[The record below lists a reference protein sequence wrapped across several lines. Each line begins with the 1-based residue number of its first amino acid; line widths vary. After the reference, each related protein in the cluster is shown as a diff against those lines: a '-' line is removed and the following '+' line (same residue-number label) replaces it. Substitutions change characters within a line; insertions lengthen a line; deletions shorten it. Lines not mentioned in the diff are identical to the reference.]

1 MNLIETPLCYL
12 EYSGLQRAASQIK
25 RRDGFNVFL
34 DNFPKSSIYV
44 ISCNWSKSLIQLVCP
59 EIPYKNIIANELI
72 FKNGKCK
79 GFDRKNVILTPE
91 DKIRAYKKIQKPEV
105 LYAGDSLPD
114 LLPILNA
121 SKGFAFISH
130 DKDFI
135 EVCNKIKEKF
145 SKEIFLVQNF
155 QEVNNI
161 IK

>member
-1 MNLIETPLCYL
+1 MVAVILDFDSTITEASTLMQIYL
-12 EYSGLQRAASQIK
+12 RLPEEIFKQAA
-25 RRDGFNVFL
+25 
-34 DNFPKSSIYV
+34 V
-44 ISCNWSKSLIQLVCP
+44 ISEKNYYNKELPLTKKCYTQI
-59 EIPYKNIIANELI
+59 KNIINNEEEWE
-72 FKNGKCK
+72 KCLK
-79 GFDRKNVILTPE
+79 YITAE